1 MRPAAWP
8 SQTDNSKRSN
18 LTSVVKRNG
27 RARGLDR
34 AVAILEHLGDCRRPL
49 RPNEIAVAMGA
60 PKSSIYEIINNLLEH
75 RILEYFDKEGRV
87 FLGRKLHF
95 LGTAYLANFDLT
107 REAQSYLDAVTGET
121 RETSQLC
128 MLSGNKYTV
137 VLMKEGIRS
146 FRISSDVGKPT
157 PLPWTASGRL
167 LVAHLSDAEIRSLIP
182 AADFILPDG
191 SQLDPSKFIAEAREA
206 QADGFFSFDS
216 VANNFTHCFAA
227 PVYNEHG
234 ICAATLCIIA
244 PADDA
249 QRNYVRYRQILEQ
262 NASDLSAKL
271 SGNVARLANA
281 ATD

>member
-1 MRPAAWP
+1 M
-8 SQTDNSKRSN
+8 
-18 LTSVVKRNG
+18 TSDLKKNG

-34 AVAILEHLGDCRRPL
+34 AFAILDYLRDCKRPL

-60 PKSSIYEIINNLLEH
+60 PKSSIYEIINKLVEH
-75 RILEYFDKEGRV
+75 RILEYFDNEGRI

-95 LGTAYLANFDLT
+95 LGTAYLAHFDLT
-107 REAQSYLDAVTGET
+107 REAQTYLDAVTRET

-128 MLSGNKYTV
+128 MLSGDKYTV

-167 LVAHLSDAEIRSLIP
+167 LIAHLSDAEIRSLIP
-182 AADFILPDG
+182 AADFTLPDR
-191 SQLDPSKFIAEAREA
+191 SQTEPSEFIAEARKA

-216 VANNFTHCFAA
+216 VVDNFTHCFAA
-227 PVYNEHG
+227 SVYNERG

-244 PADDA
+244 PRDDA
-249 QRNYVRYRQILEQ
+249 QRNYARYRMILEQ

-271 SGNVARLANA
+271 SGDSARFATA
-281 ATD
+281 ATG

>member
-1 MRPAAWP
+1 MT
-8 SQTDNSKRSN
+8 SESK
-18 LTSVVKRNG
+18 KNG

-34 AVAILEHLGDCRRPL
+34 AFAVLDHLRDGGRPL

-75 RILEYFDKEGRV
+75 RILEYSDREGRV

-128 MLSGNKYTV
+128 MLSGDKYTV

-146 FRISSDVGKPT
+146 FRISSDVGKPI
-157 PLPWTASGRL
+157 PIPWTASGRL
-167 LVAHLSDAEIRSLIP
+167 LIAHLSDAEIRSLIP
-182 AADFILPDG
+182 AADFTLPDG
-191 SQLDPSKFIAEAREA
+191 SQLEPSAFIAGARAA

-216 VANNFTHCFAA
+216 VADNFTHCFAA
-227 PVYNEHG
+227 SVYNERG

-244 PADDA
+244 PRDDA
-249 QRNYVRYRQILEQ
+249 QRNYGRYRQILQ
-262 NASDLSAKL
+262 RNAGDLSAKL
-271 SGNVARLANA
+271 SGDVERFARA
-281 ATD
+281 ATG